1 MVLTLNYDRIMA
13 YDSGEI
19 VARYTKNDTILYAL
33 SIGIGMDPTDE
44 GQLRYV
50 RGNGLQAFPTMAS
63 TLGWMGRLTDPE
75 YGIDARMVVASA
87 LGVELHAPLPVQGEL
102 VSRARVSEII
112 DKGPGNAAIIRFERG
127 LFDRAGNRLAT
138 IRTSTLAR
146 KHGGFGG
153 KPDASEAP
161 RAVPEREP
169 DSVCDLPTP
178 SNLAL
183 LFQLNGDTNPIH
195 IDPERARAAGFAR
208 PLLHGAASFGVAAHA
223 LMRSVAGY
231 DTERFAAMEAR
242 FERPVFPGETLRTE
256 IWMQADEAL
265 FRCRTVE
272 RGEVALNNGVFRL
285 KPGRDR

>member
-1 MVLTLNYDRIMA
+1 LTLNYDKIMA

-44 GQLRYV
+44 GQLKYV
-50 RGNGLQAFPTMAS
+50 REIGLEAFPTMAS

-87 LGVELHAPLPVQGEL
+87 LEVDLHAPLPVEGEL

-112 DKGPGNAAIIRFERG
+112 DKGAGNAAIIRFERG
-127 LFDRAGNRLAT
+127 LFDRKGIRLAT

-153 KPDASEAP
+153 KPDSSEVP
-161 RAVPEREP
+161 RAIPERGP
-169 DSVCDLPTP
+169 DIVCDLPT
-178 SNLAL
+178 STNLAL

-195 IDPERARAAGFAR
+195 IDPQRARAAGFAR

-231 DTERFAAMEAR
+231 RTERFVGMEAR

-256 IWMQADEAL
+256 IWLTGDDAL
-265 FRCRTVE
+265 FRCRTAE
-272 RGEVALNNGVFRL
+272 RGEVALNNGVLRL
-285 KPGRDR
+285 KPERNQ